1 MFGFNFDRVSF
12 GLLSKD
18 SQNGFWT
25 IGRKVTT
32 ATVIPVILGFAI
44 IILFNVRQQRE
55 SMIDIADRNDVRET
69 ELLATTM
76 SAAVRYA
83 QEDAI
88 KDAYAGVVNAE
99 GSSAANVLVRD
110 KAGKELSS
118 FAAKSLPHA
127 DLGHVPTVVERTQLI
142 ASDDHLVAV
151 VPITAGGNKE
161 VVGTLT
167 IAWSRAPLL
176 DQIWRGVSVSLEI
189 ATAILAS
196 MVALLAYLLHRTMSR
211 PLTRLNAAMS
221 SLAAGDLTAPV
232 PESNRNDEIG
242 AMERAVKVFKDNAL
256 EVKRLEE
263 AQAARDAA
271 AATEKR
277 AAMSRLADQF
287 NSSVKEVVAEVS
299 QAAEDLHASAE
310 ALSASAERGRNESAV
325 VASAT
330 VQASTNVA
338 SVAQAAVQLSES
350 LDRISEQVG
359 NSAQI
364 AQGAF
369 ETAGR
374 TNTTVQ
380 SLAQGAQNIGD
391 VVRVISDIASQTNLL
406 ALNATIEAA
415 RAGEAGRGFAVVAS
429 EVKSL
434 ANQTARATEEISA
447 QIAAMQGSTNEAV
460 TAIIAISQTI
470 EEMNK
475 IATTVADAVGHQLAQ
490 TREIVSNVQ
499 QASVG
504 TQEVAS
510 SIDTVDRASQET
522 GASAQQ
528 VLDSASL
535 LSRRFATLADQVENF
550 LAEVRAA

>member
-1 MFGFNFDRVSF
+1 MFGLKTRLGRKEAGS
-12 GLLSKD
+12 
-18 SQNGFWT
+18 GFWT
-25 IGRKVTT
+25 IGRKVTC
-32 ATVIPVILGFAI
+32 ATVLPVVLGFAI
-44 IILFNVRQQRE
+44 IIFLNVREQRQA
-55 SMIDIADRNDVRET
+55 MIDISDRADVRET

-88 KDAYAGVVNAE
+88 HDAYAGAVSGE

-110 KAGKELSS
+110 KTGKELSNYAS
-118 FAAKSLPHA
+118 KDLPKA
-127 DLGHVPTVVERTQLI
+127 DLGHLPGASDKTQLVE
-142 ASDDHLVAV
+142 SDDHLVV
-151 VPITAGGNKE
+151 VAPITAGGNRE
-161 VVGTLT
+161 VVGSLT

-176 DQIWRGVSVSLEI
+176 DQVWRGVSVSLE
-189 ATAILAS
+189 AASAILAAL
-196 MVALLAYLLHRTMSR
+196 VALLAYLLHRTMSR
-211 PLTRLNAAMS
+211 PLTRLNAAMTG
-221 SLAAGDLTAPV
+221 LAAGDLSVPV
-232 PESNRNDEIG
+232 PESSRKDEIG

-263 AQAARDAA
+263 AQAARDAT

-277 AAMSRLADQF
+277 AAMARLADQF

-299 QAAEDLHASAE
+299 QAAEDLHTSAE

-330 VQASTNVA
+330 VQASTNVS
-338 SVAQAAVQLSES
+338 SVAQAAVLLSES
-350 LDRISEQVG
+350 LDRISDQVA
-359 NSAQI
+359 NSAKI
-364 AQGAF
+364 AQGAYD
-369 ETAGR
+369 TAGR

-415 RAGEAGRGFAVVAS
+415 RAGDAGRGFAVVAS

-460 TAIIAISQTI
+460 NAIIAISQTI

-475 IATTVADAVGHQLAQ
+475 IATTVAEAVGEQLAQ

-504 TQEVAS
+504 TQEVAN

-522 GASAQQ
+522 GTSAQQ

-535 LSRRFATLADQVENF
+535 LSRRFATLADQVDNF
-550 LAEVRAA
+550 LAEVRQA